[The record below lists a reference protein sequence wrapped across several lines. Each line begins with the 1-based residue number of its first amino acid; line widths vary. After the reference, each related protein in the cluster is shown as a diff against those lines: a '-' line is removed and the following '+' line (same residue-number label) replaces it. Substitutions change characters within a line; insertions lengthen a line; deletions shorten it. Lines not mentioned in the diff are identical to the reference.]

1 MFKKGFTLAEVLI
14 TLGIIGIVAALTFP
28 ALMQTYKKKEVETRL
43 KRFYS
48 MINQAIKLS
57 EVENGEALY
66 WKKENAI
73 YDNDGNFDYEANG
86 NSVKTFFLK
95 YIGPYMKYLKIVDA
109 ENTTN
114 DGGNPSGTY
123 MSVYLVD
130 GSKFEMH
137 NGDCIDFIYDVNN
150 DKGPNEFGRDRF
162 NFAMCFSDNSRNS
175 VLGNKNIIF
184 GSMYYPSMHK
194 TRAER
199 LQACKNDGWWCTS
212 LILYFDNWEIK
223 DDYPQKL

>member
-66 WKKENAI
+66 WKKEDSI
-73 YDNDGNFDYEANG
+73 YNDGNFDYEANG

-95 YIGPYMKYLKIVDA
+95 YIGPYMKYTKIVDA
-109 ENTTN
+109 VNTT
-114 DGGNPSGTY
+114 DGNGNPSGTY

-137 NGDCIDFIYDVNN
+137 NGNCIDFIYDVND

-162 NFAMCFSDNSRNS
+162 NFTMCLSDLSRNS
-175 VLGNKNIIF
+175 VFGNKDIIF
-184 GSMYYPSMHK
+184 GSMHYPTMYSS
-194 TRAER
+194 RAER
-199 LQACKNDGWWCTS
+199 LQACKNSTWWCTS
-212 LILYFDNWEIK
+212 LIMYFDNWEIK